1 MHNMIQFGKDGR
13 LIAFW
18 LQTPSLLA
26 AVEAVCFQ
34 QAEIDRNT

>member
-1 MHNMIQFGKDGR
+1 MHNMIQFGKEGR

-18 LQTPSLLA
+18 LQISSLLA
-26 AVEAVCFQ
+26 AVKEVCFQ